1 MKATELD
8 EKFDNNEDISS
19 YYDLTTIQQPGLEIK
34 RVNVDMP
41 AWMVGQLET
50 ESKKLGVT
58 RQAIIKVWLADK
70 LNEIMLTKKSV

>member
-34 RVNVDMP
+34 RVTVYVPVEGVDH
-41 AWMVGQLET
+41 L
-50 ESKKLGVT
+50 
-58 RQAIIKVWLADK
+58 K